1 MSPLGVGLLPRKDTT
16 NKKHEELALNGHP
29 QHGIVSQRSLRNL
42 TNAGVVIAAG
52 DKVLSV
58 VQANIATQ
66 SPELMQMKR
75 DR

>member
-16 NKKHEELALNGHP
+16 NKKREELALNGHP
-29 QHGIVSQRSLRNL
+29 QPGIVGQRSLRNL

-66 SPELMQMKR
+66 LPVLMQMKR

>member
-1 MSPLGVGLLPRKDTT
+1 MSPLGVGLLPRRDTT

-29 QHGIVSQRSLRNL
+29 QPGIVGQRSLRNL

-58 VQANIATQ
+58 LQANITTQ
-66 SPELMQMKR
+66 SPVLMQMKR